1 MGKGASEDASGAGA
15 GSSGA
20 ASREAR
26 AATMLEGRG
35 GDEAPDEVEVDEG
48 GGSGDHGR
56 RRRHGVGGFV
66 PRSRMSGEE
75 EGIGARGSGD
85 EWGGNR

>member
-1 MGKGASEDASGAGA
+1 MGKGAGEDASGAGA

-35 GDEAPDEVEVDEG
+35 VRRWRGRRRGRRGEAVDGDE
-48 GGSGDHGR
+48 HGR
-56 RRRHGVGGFV
+56 RA
-66 PRSRMSGEE
+66 P
-75 EGIGARGSGD
+75 
-85 EWGGNR
+85 